1 MVQIVFLI
9 NIFIIIQIDSVSD
22 FNISREP
29 HKAFLWGKGAYAQ
42 KYIKV
47 CFFENNILKIYN
59 FSLFLNIQ
67 ENAF

>member
-22 FNISREP
+22 SREP

-47 CFFENNILKIYN
+47 CFFKNNILKIYN

>member
-47 CFFENNILKIYN
+47 CFFK
-59 FSLFLNIQ
+59 